1 MKINVVAI
9 RIWLITFGIT
19 LFSFIATTFF
29 YGVFYSQQIKETFM
43 NDFEEIIMNVERLA
57 IADPHFLIES
67 IEPINN
73 LHSSIHFAIL
83 TEPDE
88 YESPEA
94 WLYPFPSDVMETML
108 NKPEITENFQ
118 PTSVPL
124 FLRSDEDDTMRYNI
138 PFVFRVLPPESEEEE
153 LLLYSYADL
162 SFLIAIERR
171 MAIVI
176 SALIGLHLL
185 IAAYYYM
192 YLKKNI
198 SEPINAMTNIAF
210 DFARDDFSHQL
221 PIAGRD
227 DLSELAMAMN
237 KMGHSLETNRTVVKQ
252 EKELLSHIMDNI
264 ETGILYYDS
273 DLTLLL
279 SNPVGDLF
287 LTQYQIE
294 RTNFSEEEEFVN
306 LGDELRKVINGKK
319 IREFTIEMEESYHH
333 VTVLPLVDDLT
344 EDLRGVLVSTRDLTK
359 EHRLD
364 KMRVDFI
371 NNISHELRTPL
382 VMVQGYS
389 EAILDDVAESTEEK
403 KEMAT
408 IIRDE
413 SQRMNRMVNEMLD
426 LSRMEAGYIELQKTE
441 VNLNTYL
448 RSLLFRFDKMA
459 NESEMSL
466 QLDTPKESVNLVMD
480 KDKMD
485 QVFVNL
491 INNAIRHTSMTDKDE
506 RVVTLQL
513 FNEIDLNEIVMV
525 VKDTGTGIPEDD
537 LPYIFDRF
545 FKADKSRNNYSF
557 NANGTGIGLSLV
569 QNIVEAHEGY
579 MEVESVLGKGAS
591 FIIHLPIMSLR
602 DELTDQD

>member
-19 LFSFIATTFF
+19 LFSFIATTVF
-29 YGVFYSQQIKETFM
+29 YGVFYSQQIKENFM
-43 NDFEEIIMNVERLA
+43 NDFEEIIINVERLA
-57 IADPHFLIES
+57 IADPHFLIDNIES
-67 IEPINN
+67 INN
-73 LHSSIHFAIL
+73 LHSSIHFAL
-83 TEPDE
+83 ASETFD
-88 YESPEA
+88 SPTGEA
-94 WLYPFPSDVMETML
+94 WVYSFPADVLDTME
-108 NKPEITENFQ
+108 NKPDIIENFQ
-118 PTSVPL
+118 PQEEHVNI
-124 FLRSDEDDTMRYNI
+124 RSYQDNEGSYNI
-138 PFVFRVLPPESEEEE
+138 PFIFHIQPTSTEEEE
-153 LLLYSYADL
+153 LILYSYADL
-162 SFLIAIERR
+162 YFLISIERQ
-171 MAIVI
+171 MTWVI
-176 SALIGLHLL
+176 TGLTILHLL

-192 YLKKNI
+192 YLKKNV

-221 PIAGRD
+221 PISGRD

-252 EKELLSHIMDNI
+252 EKELLAHILENI

-273 DLTLLL
+273 ELTLLL

-294 RTNFSEEEEFVN
+294 KFAFSHDEEFID
-306 LGDELRKVINGKK
+306 LGEQLREVVTHKK
-319 IREFTIEMEESYHH
+319 IREFSIEMEESYHD
-333 VTVLPLVDDLT
+333 VTILPLVDDFT
-344 EDLRGVLVSTRDLTK
+344 EDLRGILVSTNDQTK
-359 EHRLD
+359 KHRLD

-403 KEMAT
+403 KEMAA

-426 LSRMEAGYIELQKTE
+426 LSRMEAGYIELQKTD
-441 VNLNTYL
+441 VNLNSYL

-459 NESEMSL
+459 NESEVSL
-466 QLDTPKESVNLVMD
+466 QLDMPKEDVHLVMD

-491 INNAIRHTSMTDKDE
+491 INNAIRHTSMTDKSE
-506 RVVTLQL
+506 KVVTLQL
-513 FNEIDLNEIVMV
+513 YNEQDLNEVVMV
-525 VKDTGTGIPEDD
+525 VKDTGTGIPEEDV
-537 LPYIFDRF
+537 PYIFDRF

-569 QNIVEAHEGY
+569 KNIVEAHEGY
-579 MEVESVLGKGAS
+579 IEVESTLGKGAS
-591 FIIHLPIMSLR
+591 FLIHLPIETGES
-602 DELTDQD
+602 E